1 MSVRCGLDALI
12 TTVGA
17 TAIAQHVLT
26 QVKDWEKCKTLI
38 LKQTWCRAA
47 PSASPYGLQGMVL

>member
-17 TAIAQHVLT
+17 TAIAQHVLA
-26 QVKDWEKCKTLI
+26 QVKDWEKCKPSTP
-38 LKQTWCRAA
+38 KQTWCGAA
-47 PSASPYGLQGMVL
+47 PNASPYGLRGTVL